1 MTEVASANASNASDE
16 LEQLQFAMNKNAIDS
31 VVAEKRNGTSSG
43 NGNASNNSDPGNGHS
58 GNSNGA
64 EKTPSR
70 QELLDYLEQNA
81 DALPGGAELVKQF
94 QRTISQQGNANK
106 ELEGRLSKLEEVTKG
121 PAKPDPADARRQQLL
136 KRMPKQTQEMFEAFV
151 DELGLVSRDDLDAE
165 ERDKRSME
173 MTMGAITEGVDSW
186 GEDFGHM
193 EDDKFVW
200 NPEIY
205 DGVRDLFKSMRS
217 PEEGITPN
225 QLYILYNFDKLMQAE
240 YDRGSS
246 QAGYGNRTQRV
257 ARASNSHN
265 RSSNA
270 PMQEPAL
277 RQDDDDLD
285 DIVSKAVLKSW
296 KALNG

>member
-1 MTEVASANASNASDE
+1 MTEITSANTSSASDE
-16 LEQLQFAMNKNAIDS
+16 LEQLQSAMNKEAIDS
-31 VVAEKRNGTSSG
+31 VVAAKWNGASPG
-43 NGNASNNSDPGNGHS
+43 NGNASNTSDPGNGLS
-58 GNSNGA
+58 ENSNGA

-106 ELEGRLSKLEEVTKG
+106 EMEQRLAKLEDAAKG
-121 PAKPDPADARRQQLL
+121 PKRPDPAEARRQQMLQ
-136 KRMPKQTQEMFEAFV
+136 RMPKQQREMFDAYVE
-151 DELGLVSRDDLDAE
+151 ELGLVSKDELDAE

-173 MTMGAITEGVDSW
+173 MTMGAITEGVDKW

-193 EDDKFVW
+193 DGEKFVW
-200 NPEIY
+200 NQDIY
-205 DGVRDLFKSMRS
+205 EGVRDLFKSMRS

-225 QLYILYNFDKLMQAE
+225 QLYILYNYDKLMQAE
-240 YDRGSS
+240 YDRGLSE
-246 QAGYGNRTQRV
+246 GGNGSRAQRV
-257 ARASNSHN
+257 ARASSSHN

-270 PMQEPAL
+270 PAQEPSL
-277 RQDDDDLD
+277 RQEDDDLS

-296 KALNG
+296 KTFNT

>member
-1 MTEVASANASNASDE
+1 MTEVASANTSNASDE

-31 VVAEKRNGTSSG
+31 VMAEKGNGTSPG
-43 NGNASNNSDPGNGHS
+43 KGNASNGSDPGNGHS
-58 GNSNGA
+58 ENSNGA

-106 ELEGRLSKLEEVTKG
+106 ELEERLSKLEEVTKG
-121 PAKPDPADARRQQLL
+121 PAKPDPADVRRQQLL

-186 GEDFGHM
+186 GDDFGHM

-240 YDRGSS
+240 YDRGAS

-257 ARASNSHN
+257 ARASSSHN

-270 PMQEPAL
+270 PTQEPAL

-296 KALNG
+296 KALNS